1 MISASSE
8 YKEIMN
14 RPIRNRA
21 FISVGIGIINQ
32 NAQASGKASGDFTY
46 WSYGDVFNTNTSRIE
61 YATLED
67 NFMKAD
73 GSQYFMPENDDLM
86 QAQQNGIT
94 TENVNQPIRI
104 DFPEVY
110 AIKGIT
116 IEFASAYP
124 TSFKIKTAE
133 KTLTYSNDSEKFV
146 TADVLGDTDYIII
159 TPLAMVGGNQ
169 RFRIKSVLM
178 GVGLQYGNQQ
188 TKDFNIDEYV
198 SPISE
203 DLPSEN
209 MVFSFY
215 DEDNNFDVDDA
226 NSFMDFLE
234 TMQKITVSFGL
245 ELDNGE
251 VEWHQIL
258 TQYLKEWKSQEGI
271 VSFTATDRLSQMEDE
286 YSLANRIYERTAY
299 KEAESIFSDAGLEPD
314 EYYIDDYLN
323 DIILNNPMP
332 EGTHKECLQ
341 ILANA
346 CRCAIRQDA
355 NGKIAIQAN
364 FAIVLDPEDLSVETN
379 GIADWSKSKN
389 LLIGTS
395 TTYADM
401 TRDFM
406 RTDGQ
411 MYFLPEDRSYLDTSY
426 VSKQISDENGAYN
439 KNLIP
444 YPYSDANKTQ
454 NGITWTVNSD
464 GSVTAKGS
472 NTVDGQNIFNL
483 RTRLESGNDKLVLP
497 AGIYTI
503 SGCPSGGKGSNW
515 YIQVGKT
522 GSDGNWQAIGYD
534 YGNGVTITLI
544 EKTQLQI
551 QLIVRTANDVDIT
564 FKPQL
569 EVGEIAT
576 SYQPFQGN
584 PTIAITMPA
593 AHTYYGVNIDF
604 AGNSPKE
611 MIIHTQKN
619 GVAQESVYFSD
630 LKNKSTLHHEF
641 LSFDKMIFE
650 FTKGYPNNR
659 ILINKISFGSLSDY
673 VLTKTNMLE
682 NPIGYKE
689 KRVKAVRVKMFTYQN
704 NQDGAPTEVE
714 DEIYET
720 KIIGDVGEVK
730 TLQNPLV
737 STKEHAEMLA
747 EWIGNYYANNISY
760 DVKFRGEPRLN
771 AADIIH
777 MESKKR
783 SNLQVEVTRNKL
795 SFNGTFRGEL
805 ELRKALK
812 MTGE

>member
-32 NAQASGKASGDFTY
+32 NAQASGKASGDFAY

-314 EYYIDDYLN
+314 EYYIDDCLN

-379 GIADWSKSKN
+379 GIADWSKPKN

-464 GSVTAKGS
+464 GSVTVSGTATSK
-472 NTVDGQNIFNL
+472 TKFMLAVRQD
-483 RTRLESGNDKLVLP
+483 ESLKVPYGT
-497 AGIYTI
+497 YTL
-503 SGCPSGGKGSNW
+503 SGCPQGGGKDTFCLRLDKGTVSEF
-515 YIQVGKT
+515 VG
-522 GSDGNWQAIGYD
+522 NVCID
-534 YGNGVTITLI
+534 YGNGATSIVSLASDETAQVEITIYQGAT
-544 EKTQLQI
+544 
-551 QLIVRTANDVDIT
+551 VDNIT

-569 EVGEIAT
+569 EAGEIAT

-593 AHTYYGVNIDF
+593 AYTYYGVNIDF

-630 LKNKSTLHHEF
+630 LKNKGALHHEF

-704 NQDGAPTEVE
+704 NQDGTPTEVE

-747 EWIGNYYANNISY
+747 EWLGNYYANNISY